1 MRVTLVRTHYAY
13 GFEMDSGRYPCVLL
27 ALALAAP
34 LPVAAGLYDGP
45 VDPTSLAAA
54 YEGWR
59 KLKDEVHLIDPIYG
73 AGGTLVDNC
82 CLPAFDYDRPDFEAW
97 TGHLWTAFSDADLG
111 APGATLYLGSE
122 RLVIGAS
129 FDTFRDVVIGYTT
142 SQYGA
147 DYAFLP
153 IVNPDGTPMPVPA
166 PAPLT
171 PRPAGPAWIDTQGN
185 TFGIH
190 GQVTAHQT
198 LYKQGAGTL
207 RLTHADNVWHAA
219 PVVSFGVL
227 AATAASLRTD
237 VTVRSGGTLVF
248 EQSDADRFDHVMSG
262 AGTVVKA
269 GSGELLLNRAQTFS
283 GELHVAEGRL
293 KLAAGATPG
302 QRPRILVELDATL
315 DLAALT
321 TTTEA
326 ASLSGAGDVWLGSGT
341 LRISGPSPAGDTFA
355 GRLSGAGMLDV
366 GSNARIELTGHNT
379 QAGGTLVRG
388 TLIAGSDASLGAA
401 GQALRLDG
409 GRLQLSSALELARA
423 LHSTGNST
431 VDLGDHRLT
440 LFDSLSGD
448 GTLKKSGG
456 GELTLSQVGH
466 FTGTVDVGAGTL
478 ALQGR
483 GSTGDAS
490 HIYLAHDAVVDL
502 SAADGARTLA
512 GLSNLGGGA
521 TVKLG
526 DNALRVHQSGG
537 RRVFGGRIEG
547 SGAFEKDGSGTQVV
561 GDAAWTGTTRVLA
574 GELSVSP
581 GLASQRVQNEGV
593 LRMTN
598 ADTAAWS
605 GELSGAGRFV
615 KSGEGL
621 LWLRGANT
629 QAFVEVQQGALVGRS
644 STLGRDIDVAHG
656 AGVGFFI
663 DEDDTHHG
671 TVRGAGVLYSYGS
684 GALTLA
690 GTYAHSGGTAI
701 SNTLRIDSDARL
713 GDARGG
719 LLIAGGT
726 LQALDDLTL
735 RRHIALGADG
745 GTLDSNG
752 FDITLIGRID
762 GPGGLTKAGSGRLT
776 LLGDYDYAGHTV
788 VAAGELVFGGA
799 LEGSFEVLAG
809 ARLVASG
816 ILGGDI
822 SVSEG
827 GSLLLTGEALSVSG
841 LIDLGGA
848 LKFDLAGGLR
858 TGPLLA
864 AGTLMI
870 SQAVD
875 LSLTGFDPAHRAQR
889 IELAW
894 ANDIVFTEAGRLA
907 LSGDLTQAGYRLDV
921 SNGTLALIAAPVPE
935 PSTIVL
941 LLAGLGVVGR
951 RVAFAKGDGK

>member
-1 MRVTLVRTHYAY
+1 M
-13 GFEMDSGRYPCVLL
+13 FSGKCPCVLM
-27 ALALAAP
+27 ALVLAAP

-59 KLKDEVHLIDPIYG
+59 TLHSEIYLIDHGVWVTSWYNPP
-73 AGGTLVDNC
+73 TLNISNYNSGMNSGWAI
-82 CLPAFDYDRPDFEAW
+82 LGPWFGSR
-97 TGHLWTAFSDADLG
+97 TAFSDVDLG
-111 APGATLYLGSE
+111 EAGATLYLGSE
-122 RLVIGAS
+122 QLVIGAS
-129 FDTFRDVVIGYTT
+129 FDTFRDVVIGFTI
-142 SQYGA
+142 SQSGV
-147 DYAFLP
+147 DYVVLP
-153 IVNPDGTPMPVPA
+153 ILTLDGTPAPVPA
-166 PAPLT
+166 PVT

-198 LYKQGAGTL
+198 LYKLGAGTL

-219 PVVSFGVL
+219 PVVDDGVL
-227 AATAASLRTD
+227 AAHAASLQTD
-237 VTVRSGGTLVF
+237 VLLRGGALMF
-248 EQSDADRFDHVMSG
+248 EQSDIGHFDHVVSG
-262 AGTVVKA
+262 TGTVVKA
-269 GSGELLLNRAQTFS
+269 GSAELLLTRAQTFT
-283 GELHVAEGRL
+283 GDLHLAEGRL
-293 KLAAGATPG
+293 TIAAGATPG
-302 QRPRILVELDATL
+302 QSPHIQVDLDATL
-315 DLAALT
+315 DLAART

-326 ASLSGAGDVWLGSGT
+326 ASLAGAGDVVLGGGA
-341 LRISGPSPAGDTFA
+341 LLISGVPQPDDTFA
-355 GRLSGAGMLDV
+355 GRLSGAGMLEV

-388 TLIAGSDASLGAA
+388 TLIAGRDASLGAA

-423 LHSTGNST
+423 LHSIGDST

-440 LFDSLSGD
+440 LADSLSGD
-448 GTLKKSGG
+448 GTLRKSGS
-456 GELTLSQVGH
+456 GELVLTQAGR
-466 FTGTVDVGAGTL
+466 FTGTVDVRAGTL

-490 HIYLAHDAVVDL
+490 QIYLAHDAVLDL

-526 DNALRVHQSGG
+526 DNVLRVHQSGG
-537 RRVFGGRIEG
+537 GRVFGGRIEG
-547 SGAFEKDGSGTQVV
+547 TGAFEKDGSGTLVV

-581 GLASQRVQNEGV
+581 GLASQRVENEGV
-593 LRMTN
+593 LRMTS

-605 GELSGAGRFV
+605 GELSGAGRLV

-629 QAFVEVQQGALVGRS
+629 QAFVEVQQGVLVGRS

-663 DEDDTHHG
+663 DEADTHDG
-671 TVRGAGVLYSYGS
+671 TIRGAGVLYSYGS

-762 GPGGLTKAGSGRLT
+762 GPGGLTKAGNGRLT
-776 LLGDYDYAGHTV
+776 LLGDYNYAGHTV

-799 LEGSFEVLAG
+799 REGSFEVLAG

-816 ILGGDI
+816 VLGGDI
-822 SVSEG
+822 SVSGG
-827 GSLLLTGEALSVSG
+827 GSLLLKGEALSVSG

-848 LKFDLAGGLR
+848 LNFDLAGGLR

-889 IELAW
+889 IELVQ
-894 ANDIVFTEAGRLA
+894 ANDIVFAQAGRLA
-907 LSGDLTQAGYRLDV
+907 LSGDLTQAGYRFDV
-921 SNGTLALIAAPVPE
+921 SNGTLVLIAAPVPE

-941 LLAGLGVVGR
+941 LLAGLAGIGC
-951 RVAFAKGDGK
+951 RVRCKQLN

>member
-1 MRVTLVRTHYAY
+1 M
-13 GFEMDSGRYPCVLL
+13 FSGKYPCALL

-34 LPVAAGLYDGP
+34 LPAAAGLYDGP
-45 VDPTSLAAA
+45 VDPAALAAA

-59 KLKDEVHLIDPIYG
+59 KLKDEVHLIDPSYG
-73 AGGTLVDNC
+73 AHFNLLQPGC
-82 CLPAFDYDRPDFEAW
+82 CLPAINYDRPDFEAW

-142 SQYGA
+142 SQYG
-147 DYAFLP
+147 YVS
-153 IVNPDGTPMPVPA
+153 IVPDWISGLTPA
-166 PAPLT
+166 PTPEPVT

-207 RLTHADNVWHAA
+207 RLTRADNVWHAA

-237 VTVRSGGTLVF
+237 VTVGSGGRLVF

-269 GSGELLLNRAQTFS
+269 GSGELLLTRAQTFS
-283 GELHVAEGRL
+283 GELHVVEGRL

-302 QRPRILVELDATL
+302 QRPRILVDLDATL
-315 DLAALT
+315 DLAART

-341 LRISGPSPAGDTFA
+341 LLISGPSPAGDTFA
-355 GRLSGAGMLDV
+355 GRLSGAGMLEV

-388 TLIAGSDASLGAA
+388 TLIAGSDVSLGAA

-409 GRLQLSSALELARA
+409 GRLELSSALELARA

-448 GTLKKSGG
+448 GTLRKSGN
-456 GELTLSQVGH
+456 GELVLTQAGR
-466 FTGTVDVGAGTL
+466 FTGTVDVSAGTL

-490 HIYLAHDAVVDL
+490 HIDLARDAVLDL
-502 SAADGARTLA
+502 AAADGARTLA
-512 GLSNLGGGA
+512 GLSNVEGGA
-521 TVKLG
+521 TVRLG
-526 DNALRVHQSGG
+526 NHTLRVRESTGTQFH
-537 RRVFGGRIEG
+537 GRIEG
-547 SGAFEKDGSGTQVV
+547 AGAFEKDGAGTLVV

-593 LRMTN
+593 LRMTS

-605 GELSGAGRFV
+605 GEMSGTGRFV

-629 QAFVEVQQGALVGRS
+629 QAFVEVQQGVLVGRS
-644 STLGRDIDVAHG
+644 STLGRDIDVVHG

-671 TVRGAGVLYSYGS
+671 TIRGAGVLYSYDTGK
-684 GALTLA
+684 LTLA

-816 ILGGDI
+816 VLDGDI
-822 SVSEG
+822 SVSG
-827 GSLLLTGEALSVSG
+827 GGGLLLTGEALSVTG

-848 LKFDLAGGLR
+848 LNFDLTGGLR

-875 LSLTGFDPAHRAQR
+875 LSLAGFDPAHRAQR
-889 IELAW
+889 IELAR
-894 ANDIVFTEAGRLA
+894 ANDIVFAQAGRLA
-907 LSGDLTQAGYRLDV
+907 LSGDLTQAGYRLEV
-921 SNGTLALIAAPVPE
+921 SEGTLALIAAPVPE
-935 PSTIVL
+935 PSSIVL
-941 LLAGLGVVGR
+941 LLAGLGVVVC
-951 RVAFAKGDGK
+951 RVAFARDSEK

>member
-1 MRVTLVRTHYAY
+1 M
-13 GFEMDSGRYPCVLL
+13 FSGKYPCVLM
-27 ALALAAP
+27 ALVLAAP

-59 KLKDEVHLIDPIYG
+59 KLKDEVYLIDPIYG
-73 AGGTLVDNC
+73 AGGTLLQDNC

-142 SQYGA
+142 SQYGS

-153 IVNPDGTPMPVPA
+153 IVSPDGTPMPVPA

-190 GQVTAHQT
+190 GQVTTHQT

-237 VTVRSGGTLVF
+237 VTVRSGGRLVF

-302 QRPRILVELDATL
+302 QRPRILVALDATL

-341 LRISGPSPAGDTFA
+341 LLISGPSPAGDTFA
-355 GRLSGAGMLDV
+355 GRLSGAGMLEV

-379 QAGGTLVRG
+379 QAAGTLVRG
-388 TLIAGSDASLGAA
+388 TLIAGRDASLGAA
-401 GQALRLDG
+401 GQVLRLAG
-409 GRLQLSSALELARA
+409 GRLELSSDIELART
-423 LHSTGNST
+423 LHSTGNSA

-448 GTLKKSGG
+448 GTLTKSGG
-456 GELTLSQVGH
+456 GEFTLSQVGR

-490 HIYLAHDAVVDL
+490 YIYLAHDAVFDL

-547 SGAFEKDGSGTQVV
+547 SGAFEKDGSGTLLVV
-561 GDAAWTGTTRVLA
+561 GDAAWTGTTRVFA

-605 GELSGAGRFV
+605 GELSGAGRFE

-629 QAFVEVQQGALVGRS
+629 QAFVEVQQGVLVGRS

-656 AGVGFFI
+656 AGVGFYI

-735 RRHIALGADG
+735 CRHIALGDDG

-752 FDITLIGRID
+752 FDITQIGRID

-816 ILGGDI
+816 VLGGDI
-822 SVSEG
+822 SVAEG
-827 GSLLLTGEALSVSG
+827 GSLLLTSDVLSVTG
-841 LIDLGGA
+841 LIDLGGT
-848 LKFDLAGGLR
+848 LNFDFAGGLR

-870 SQAVD
+870 SQVVD
-875 LSLTGFDPAHRAQR
+875 LSLTGFDPAYRAQR
-889 IELAW
+889 IELVQ
-894 ANDIVFTEAGRLA
+894 ANDIVFAEAGRLA
-907 LSGDLTQAGYRLDV
+907 LSGDLTQAGYRLEV

-935 PSTIVL
+935 PSTIIL
-941 LLAGLGVVGR
+941 LLAGLGVIGWR
-951 RVAFAKGDGK
+951 FALARCDGK

>member
-1 MRVTLVRTHYAY
+1 
-13 GFEMDSGRYPCVLL
+13 
-27 ALALAAP
+27 
-34 LPVAAGLYDGP
+34 
-45 VDPTSLAAA
+45 
-54 YEGWR
+54 
-59 KLKDEVHLIDPIYG
+59 
-73 AGGTLVDNC
+73 
-82 CLPAFDYDRPDFEAW
+82 
-97 TGHLWTAFSDADLG
+97 
-111 APGATLYLGSE
+111 
-122 RLVIGAS
+122 
-129 FDTFRDVVIGYTT
+129 
-142 SQYGA
+142 
-147 DYAFLP
+147 
-153 IVNPDGTPMPVPA
+153 
-166 PAPLT
+166 
-171 PRPAGPAWIDTQGN
+171 
-185 TFGIH
+185 
-190 GQVTAHQT
+190 
-198 LYKQGAGTL
+198 
-207 RLTHADNVWHAA
+207 
-219 PVVSFGVL
+219 
-227 AATAASLRTD
+227 
-237 VTVRSGGTLVF
+237 
-248 EQSDADRFDHVMSG
+248 
-262 AGTVVKA
+262 
-269 GSGELLLNRAQTFS
+269 
-283 GELHVAEGRL
+283 
-293 KLAAGATPG
+293 
-302 QRPRILVELDATL
+302 
-315 DLAALT
+315 
-321 TTTEA
+321 
-326 ASLSGAGDVWLGSGT
+326 
-341 LRISGPSPAGDTFA
+341 
-355 GRLSGAGMLDV
+355 
-366 GSNARIELTGHNT
+366 
-379 QAGGTLVRG
+379 
-388 TLIAGSDASLGAA
+388 
-401 GQALRLDG
+401 
-409 GRLQLSSALELARA
+409 
-423 LHSTGNST
+423 
-431 VDLGDHRLT
+431 
-440 LFDSLSGD
+440 
-448 GTLKKSGG
+448 
-456 GELTLSQVGH
+456 
-466 FTGTVDVGAGTL
+466 
-478 ALQGR
+478 
-483 GSTGDAS
+483 
-490 HIYLAHDAVVDL
+490 
-502 SAADGARTLA
+502 
-512 GLSNLGGGA
+512 
-521 TVKLG
+521 
-526 DNALRVHQSGG
+526 
-537 RRVFGGRIEG
+537 G
-547 SGAFEKDGSGTQVV
+547 SGAFEKDGSGTLVV

-581 GLASQRVQNEGV
+581 GLASQRVQNAGV

-713 GDARGG
+713 GDARAG

-889 IELAW
+889 IELVQ
-894 ANDIVFTEAGRLA
+894 ANDIVFAEAGRLA

>member
-1 MRVTLVRTHYAY
+1 MALV
-13 GFEMDSGRYPCVLL
+13 
-27 ALALAAP
+27 LAAP
-34 LPVAAGLYDGP
+34 LPVAAGLYDGA
-45 VDPTSLAAA
+45 VDPAALAAA
-54 YEGWR
+54 YDGWR
-59 KLKDEVHLIDPIYG
+59 KLKDEVYLIDPSYG
-73 AGGTLVDNC
+73 AHFNLLQPGC
-82 CLPAFDYDRPDFEAW
+82 CLPAINFDRPDFEAW

-227 AATAASLRTD
+227 AATAASLCTD
-237 VTVRSGGTLVF
+237 VTVRSGGRLVF

-302 QRPRILVELDATL
+302 QRPRILVDLDATL

-355 GRLSGAGMLDV
+355 GRLSGAGMLEV

-388 TLIAGSDASLGAA
+388 TLIAGIDVSLGAA

-490 HIYLAHDAVVDL
+490 HIYLAHDAVFDL

-547 SGAFEKDGSGTQVV
+547 SGAFEKDGSGTLVV

-581 GLASQRVQNEGV
+581 GLASQRVQNAGV

-629 QAFVEVQQGALVGRS
+629 QAFVEVRQGTLVGRS

-713 GDARGG
+713 GDARAG

-799 LEGSFEVLAG
+799 LELEGSFEVLAG

-827 GSLLLTGEALSVSG
+827 ASLVLTGDAVTISG
-841 LIDLGGA
+841 LVDLGGS
-848 LKFDLAGGLR
+848 LTFDLARGMR
-858 TGPLLA
+858 SEALLS

-870 SQAVD
+870 SQAVE
-875 LSLTGFDPAHRAQR
+875 LALTGFDPAHRAQR

>member
-1 MRVTLVRTHYAY
+1 MALV
-13 GFEMDSGRYPCVLL
+13 
-27 ALALAAP
+27 LAAP

-59 KLKDEVHLIDPIYG
+59 KLKDEVYLIVPNNGAIYG
-73 AGGTLVDNC
+73 GGFNLC
-82 CLPAFDYDRPDFEAW
+82 CSSGVVFHGVSYGPDYWPWFHSW
-97 TGHLWTAFSDADLG
+97 SAFSDADLG
-111 APGATLYLGSE
+111 EPGATLYLGSE
-122 RLVIGAS
+122 LLVIGAS

-142 SQYGA
+142 SQSGV
-147 DYAFLP
+147 DYVELP
-153 IVNPDGTPMPVPA
+153 ILTPDGTPVPA
-166 PAPLT
+166 PTPMPVV

-207 RLTHADNVWHAA
+207 RLTHANNVWHAA
-219 PVVSFGVL
+219 PVVSYGVL
-227 AATAASLRTD
+227 AANAGSLRTD
-237 VTVRSGGTLVF
+237 VLLRGGALMF
-248 EQSDADRFDHVMSG
+248 EQSDAGHFDHVVSG
-262 AGTVVKA
+262 TGTVVKA
-269 GSGELLLNRAQTFS
+269 GSAELLLTRAQTFT
-283 GELHVAEGRL
+283 GDLHVAEGRL
-293 KLAAGATPG
+293 TFAADADPG
-302 QRPRILVELDATL
+302 QSPRILVALDATL
-315 DLAALT
+315 DLAART

-326 ASLSGAGDVWLGSGT
+326 ASLAGAGDVVLGGGA
-341 LRISGPSPAGDTFA
+341 LLISGVPQPGDTFA
-355 GRLSGAGMLDV
+355 GRLSGAGMLEV
-366 GSNARIELTGHNT
+366 GNNARIELTGHNT

-388 TLIAGSDASLGAA
+388 TLIAGRDASLGAA

-423 LHSTGNST
+423 LHSIGGSA

-440 LFDSLSGD
+440 LAEGLSG
-448 GTLKKSGG
+448 SGVLDKTG
-456 GELTLSQVGH
+456 SGELALTQAGR
-466 FTGTVDVGAGTL
+466 FTGTVDVRAGTL

-490 HIYLAHDAVVDL
+490 HIDLARDAVLDL
-502 SAADGARTLA
+502 AAADGARTLA
-512 GLSNLGGGA
+512 GLSNVEGGA
-521 TVKLG
+521 TVRLG
-526 DNALRVHQSGG
+526 NNTLRVHESTGTQ
-537 RRVFGGRIEG
+537 FHGRIEG
-547 SGAFEKDGSGTQVV
+547 TGAFEKDGSGTLVV

-598 ADTAAWS
+598 ADTTAWS
-605 GELSGAGRFV
+605 GEFSGAGRFV

-621 LWLRGANT
+621 LWLRGAST

-701 SNTLRIDSDARL
+701 SNTLHIDSDARL

-816 ILGGDI
+816 VLGGDI
-822 SVSEG
+822 SVAEG
-827 GSLLLTGEALSVSG
+827 GSLLLTSDVLSVTG
-841 LIDLGGA
+841 LIDLGGT
-848 LKFDLAGGLR
+848 LNFDFAGGLR

-870 SQAVD
+870 SQVVD
-875 LSLTGFDPAHRAQR
+875 LSLSGFDPAHRAQR
-889 IELAW
+889 IELAR
-894 ANDIVFTEAGRLA
+894 ANEVVFAQAGRLT

-935 PSTIVL
+935 PSTISL
-941 LLAGLGVVGR
+941 LLAGLGLIAFRSGR
-951 RVAFAKGDGK
+951 C